1 MLWAV
6 MIAVVA
12 ANAALALAPA
22 GWLDLVSVR
31 AAKLGVVTAI
41 SFQLAAGLY
50 TIFWL
55 VPYFHRM
62 EKKTDAGLA
71 RSAQIGGL
79 LEEVKSQI
87 APIIDNVRTVSRDV
101 TVMIEDD
108 VKPTLVKVSD
118 FAKRADFDKIEA
130 ELRRAAGA
138 IEVIGE
144 KFKHAGDPPKDL
156 PPLRETTQGLTHA
169 DRGARQSV

>member
-1 MLWAV
+1 
-6 MIAVVA
+6 MIAVVT

-22 GWLDLVSVR
+22 GWLDMVSAR
-31 AAKLGVVTAI
+31 ASKLGVFTAI

-71 RSAQIGGL
+71 RSAQIGDL
-79 LEEVKSQI
+79 LKAVKDQI
-87 APIIDNVRTVSRDV
+87 NPIIEDVRKVSADV
-101 TVMIEDD
+101 TAMIETD
-108 VKPTLVKVSD
+108 VKPTLEKVAV
-118 FAKRADFDKIEA
+118 FAKRADFDKLEA

-156 PPLRETTQGLTHA
+156 PPLRETTKGLTHA
-169 DRGARQSV
+169 DRGARQGV